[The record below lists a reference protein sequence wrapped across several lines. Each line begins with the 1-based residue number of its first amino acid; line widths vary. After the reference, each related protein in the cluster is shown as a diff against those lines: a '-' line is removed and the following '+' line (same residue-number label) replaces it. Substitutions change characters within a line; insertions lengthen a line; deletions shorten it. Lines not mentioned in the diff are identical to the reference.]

1 MKHLESY
8 KLDIDVVDFYYLKGF
23 ETDPKV
29 LNKVIEIIDTH
40 STAST
45 VAEQGERRVTDFR
58 TSKTC
63 YLNEYATEEVEQLQD
78 KILDTLQLPFTHS
91 EPVQGQKY
99 EIGQYFKEHTDFFP
113 PNSETYK
120 TFAPNDNQRTWTFM
134 LYLNDVE
141 EGGFTRF
148 PQLRLQFK
156 PKAGDAL
163 LWNNLNPD
171 DGLENDWTSH
181 LAVPPESGK
190 KYIITQWF
198 RKKEYRPLPSS
209 RYELPNDR
217 LSRPCGGAGGFD
229 DFVERWHQ

>member
-23 ETDPKV
+23 ETDTRI
-29 LNKVIEIIDTH
+29 LNKIIEIIDVH

-45 VAEQGERRVTDFR
+45 VAEKGERRITDFR
-58 TSKTC
+58 TSETC
-63 YLNEYATEEVEQLQD
+63 YFDQHITKETQHLEN
-78 KILDTLQLPFTHS
+78 KILDTVKIPLNKS
-91 EPVQGQKY
+91 EPIQGQKY

-113 PNSETYK
+113 PNSETYRI
-120 TFAPNDNQRTWTFM
+120 FAPNDNQRTWTFM

-148 PQLRLQFK
+148 PQLKLQFK

-163 LWNNLNPD
+163 LWNNLFPGTD
-171 DGLENDWTSH
+171 IENDWTSH
-181 LAVPPESGK
+181 QALPPESGK

-198 RKKEYRPLPSS
+198 RKKDYRTSISS
-209 RYELPNDR
+209 GYEIPEDR
-217 LSRPCGGAGGFD
+217 FSRPCGGPGGFD
-229 DFVERWHQ
+229 DFVERWHE